1 MVVRIACSSFDIIR
15 RYVIYI
21 VMYTYNTYI
30 ALLCLASKITLVD
43 LRASSLKQLG
53 EVGCSPAGNGIPT
66 LGDRETID
74 VAAMTA
80 SLEDVI
86 KTLVSLLVEP
96 RVKTNGC

>member
-1 MVVRIACSSFDIIR
+1 MVVTVVCSSFDINR

-21 VMYTYNTYI
+21 VMYIYTSITILYF
-30 ALLCLASKITLVD
+30 ASTISLVD

-86 KTLVSLLVEP
+86 KALVSLLVEP